1 MTSASPTRTAPE
13 GAFDRRLLSP
23 MMLGSI
29 LNPVNSSIIAVAL
42 VPIATSFGAPAS
54 QTAWLISALYL
65 ATAIGQPL
73 VGRLVDTFGP
83 RRLLVAGAVLTGI
96 AGVLGV
102 LAPNIGVLIA
112 ARVILGFGTCA
123 GYPASMSLIRSEANR
138 TGIASP
144 AGVLTALAVTTQTI
158 AVIGP
163 TLGGLLIGVGG
174 WRATFAVNIPLAVAS
189 LVLALLFVPRATSL
203 EASDGAQEQGHTPSL
218 RLDYPGILLFAAT
231 LVALLLFLMNVGLA
245 WSPLLLVA
253 AAAGTGFTLRELRT
267 ADPFIDVRVFAG
279 NAPLLVTY
287 ARGFLAATVSYCFLY
302 GFTQWLEDGRGLEPS
317 EAGLLLLPTFAVGIL
332 VSTLTGRRPEIRGK
346 LLVGACV
353 QVVMCALMLLVH
365 AQAAIPFLVVI
376 ALITGVPQGL
386 NNLAVQNA
394 LYYQADPARIGASS
408 GLLRTFMYLG
418 AIAAS
423 SASGAFFGARAT
435 TGGLH
440 ELAWFMLGAAVI
452 FVAITVADR
461 SLGRISRENRRK
473 AEAAKAGAA
482 A

>member
-1 MTSASPTRTAPE
+1 MTTAAPTSDAPE
-13 GAFDRRLLSP
+13 AAFDRRLLAA

-42 VPIATSFGAPAS
+42 VPIATSLGAPAS

-83 RRLLVAGAVLTGI
+83 RRLLVAGAILTGI
-96 AGVLGV
+96 AGLVGMF
-102 LAPNIGVLIA
+102 APNIGVLIA

-123 GYPASMSLIRSEANR
+123 GYPASMYLVRSEAKR

-163 TLGGLLIGVGG
+163 TLGGVLIGVGG
-174 WRATFAVNIPLAVAS
+174 WRATLAVNVPLAAAS
-189 LVLALLFVPRATSL
+189 LVLALVFVPRATRLGGGTS
-203 EASDGAQEQGHTPSL
+203 P
-218 RLDYPGILLFAAT
+218 RLDLPGILLFAAT
-231 LVALLLFLMNVGLA
+231 LVALLLFLMNIGLA
-245 WSPLLLVA
+245 WLPLLGVA
-253 AAAGTGFTLRELRT
+253 VVAGAAFALRERRT

-279 NAPLLVTY
+279 NAPLLITY

-302 GFTQWLEDGRGLEPS
+302 GFTQWLEDGRGLS
-317 EAGLLLLPTFAVGIL
+317 ASATGLLLLPTFGVGIL

-346 LLVGACV
+346 LLVGSAV
-353 QVVMCALMLLVH
+353 QIVMCVLMLLVH
-365 AQAAIPFLVVI
+365 AEAAIPFLVVI
-376 ALITGVPQGL
+376 ALVTGVPQGL
-386 NNLAVQNA
+386 NNLAVQNS
-394 LYYQADPARIGASS
+394 LYYQAEPQRMGASS

-423 SASGAFFGARAT
+423 SASGSFFGSRAT

-440 ELAWFMLGAAVI
+440 ELAWFMLGAAVA
-452 FVAITVADR
+452 FFALTLGDR
-461 SLGRISRENRRK
+461 SLARISSQSRASMRGTTSDETQES
-473 AEAAKAGAA
+473 ASH
-482 A
+482 